1 MSGTSEVSRVSTI
14 LGGVRDDGMEVI
26 CIAQREPSVTFKEF
40 VKTYNPKK
48 MQEFLDEQEADD
60 ERRRAL
66 RMAWILIEEVQ
77 KMYHIQWTSLQDHE
91 LLLPVDSFPSRVS
104 LILTA
109 STLHDLRS
117 G

>member
-14 LGGVRDDGMEVI
+14 LGGVRDDGMDVI

-77 KMYHIQWTSLQDHE
+77 RMYSTFSTKTPKLEETISYTNH
-91 LLLPVDSFPSRVS
+91 
-104 LILTA
+104 LIVKIL
-109 STLHDLRS
+109 
-117 G
+117 